1 MTEIYISLGFLL
13 IPVVTIPVA
22 TKLDPRRLCTV
33 MGISLGL
40 IISPISLGIYYL
52 GYMIPFIGLI
62 YIVFYATVLVP
73 HSVVGYKIAAYLF
86 HMKPDS
92 TTWTIE
98 RIYVE
103 LINGLIWGTFYGI
116 IGYYIDR
123 ARKLNKQERQQ

>member
-13 IPVVTIPVA
+13 IPVGTILVA
-22 TKLDPRRLCTV
+22 TKLAPRRLCTV

-40 IISPISLGIYYL
+40 IVSPISLGIYYL

-62 YIVFYATVLVP
+62 YIVFFAMVLVP
-73 HSVVGYKIAAYLF
+73 HAVAGYEIAAYLF

-123 ARKLNKQERQQ
+123 ARKRNKQERQQ